1 MVHAAAAR
9 NNKGQQREYQLANGQ
24 FSVLVGNK
32 VSRSISIACPAARAA
47 HPLVDFPQFSSLF
60 RPAPTRCTP
69 HFEKRM
75 CGQGPRGGGMC
86 KTSQNTNRNNGYLQT
101 ATGLIG
107 VNSTLQQHW

>member
-69 HFEKRM
+69 ILKSV
-75 CGQGPRGGGMC
+75 CVGKGRGGGG
-86 KTSQNTNRNNGYLQT
+86 N
-101 ATGLIG
+101 
-107 VNSTLQQHW
+107 V